1 MAQVAKPLPQLTK
14 AQIDAKLANSEN
26 QWQLAWRRLRRNK
39 ASLISMIIL
48 IGFLLISL
56 VAPSVAPH
64 NPLEQRTTNFQQTPP
79 FWQAQS
85 PAGKDYN
92 PSFILGTDS
101 LGRDVFSRIIYGSR
115 TSFVL
120 SLLPLAIVM
129 LIGMMI
135 GFTAGLLGGK
145 VDNIL
150 MRITDIFYAFP
161 DTLFIV
167 LIFVTVGNTAIG
179 RMGNGVLLFAL
190 SIGVLFWVGLARLTR
205 GQALTLKGREFVEA
219 ARSLGA
225 SQLELMWKHIFPNSL
240 SIIIIWAAY
249 AIPSFVLIEVTL
261 GFLGI
266 GLRPSLDP
274 NEIFLTSWGRLLLD
288 GRNDIQ
294 SQPGFLLGTVGT
306 IALYVISLRFFA
318 DGLRD
323 ALDPRQKG

>member
-205 GQALTLKGREFVEA
+205 GQALT
-219 ARSLGA
+219 
-225 SQLELMWKHIFPNSL
+225 
-240 SIIIIWAAY
+240 
-249 AIPSFVLIEVTL
+249 
-261 GFLGI
+261 
-266 GLRPSLDP
+266 
-274 NEIFLTSWGRLLLD
+274 
-288 GRNDIQ
+288 
-294 SQPGFLLGTVGT
+294 
-306 IALYVISLRFFA
+306 
-318 DGLRD
+318 
-323 ALDPRQKG
+323 